1 MWGEGWG
8 CVDGDWEVEVGGGTD
23 CCRGDK
29 QADNILIK
37 EQLNKATYSM
47 A

>member
-1 MWGEGWG
+1 MWGEGWV
-8 CVDGDWEVEVGGGTD
+8 CVGGDWEVEVGGGTD

-29 QADNILIK
+29 RPDNILIK
-37 EQLNKATYSM
+37 EQLNKVTYSM